1 MSKKSFV
8 SKKEIRR
15 LIEKHR
21 RLALQ
26 AEMADDWNKAAHH
39 SYEVLTL
46 KMCLEEYK

>member
-26 AEMADDWNKAAHH
+26 AEMADDWDNAAHH
-39 SYEVLTL
+39 SF
-46 KMCLEEYK
+46 

>member
-1 MSKKSFV
+1 MSKKSNV

-39 SYEVLTL
+39 SFEVVTL
-46 KMCLEEYK
+46 KLCLEEYK